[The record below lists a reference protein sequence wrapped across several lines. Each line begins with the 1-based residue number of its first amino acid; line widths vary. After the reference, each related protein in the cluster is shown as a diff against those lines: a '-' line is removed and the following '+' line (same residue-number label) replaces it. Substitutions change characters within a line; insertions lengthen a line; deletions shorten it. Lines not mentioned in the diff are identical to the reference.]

1 MARTI
6 PSPLVSVE
14 NEAFWN
20 AAKQGRF
27 TIPICS
33 ACGKAHWYPRAI
45 CPFCSSDKIEWR
57 AASGKGTIYTYSVMR
72 RAKEP
77 YAIAYVTLAEGYTM
91 MTNIVD
97 CDFDALR
104 VGQPVLVVFKDTE
117 DGLPVPKFKPRWASP
132 APHGRVAD
140 LARATQGSAGLMTC

>member
-27 TIPICS
+27 TVPTCS

-45 CPFCSSDKIEWR
+45 CPFCASDKIEWR

-77 YAIAYVTLAEGYTM
+77 YAIAYVTLAEGPTM
-91 MTNIVD
+91 MTNHRR
-97 CDFDALR
+97 LR
-104 VGQPVLVVFKDTE
+104 F
-117 DGLPVPKFKPRWASP
+117 RRAARRP
-132 APHGRVAD
+132 AGYRRVQGHRKRPAGAD
-140 LARATQGSAGLMTC
+140 VQAGIIG